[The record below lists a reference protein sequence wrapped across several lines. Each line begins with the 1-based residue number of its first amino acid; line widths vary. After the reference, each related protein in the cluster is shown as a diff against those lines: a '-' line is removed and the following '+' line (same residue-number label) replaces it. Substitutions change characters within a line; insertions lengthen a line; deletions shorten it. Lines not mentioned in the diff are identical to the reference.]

1 MVSPGTADRNL
12 ADYYHWEEPGK
23 GIRIYMR
30 SRMADRLQADVLRSG
45 AKEAGGILLGRVEG
59 EQGTAVFIEDFVPV
73 ECSYHDGPLY
83 SLSELDTANLE
94 GALLRTALAAC
105 DTGAP
110 SIIGYYR
117 SHHRDGLSLA
127 SSDLELIDSYFQ
139 EPASVFLLVKAV
151 LGAKACTAGFFF
163 WEDGRIQ
170 SEYSALEA
178 ALGGAPSLP
187 SAAEADADVGAEP
200 QPDLPDLPDDLAEIF
215 RRAAMPT
222 QPLPAELKEPPAAV
236 TAPTLRPGNT
246 RRFWRDFFLRTLIVS
261 LAAVTVV
268 LSVLTYLG
276 TTRPSRESV
285 AASTPTSRMLGLEV
299 KRIPPDLLVTWNQ
312 EAPEIA
318 AARHAGL
325 FIRDGSHQRILDLD
339 SIQLSTGS
347 VLYMPAG
354 DDIQFRLE
362 VYGAKGQSMAQ
373 SVRVLLPQAGA
384 ATRR

>member
-1 MVSPGTADRNL
+1 MVSTSTADRNL
-12 ADYYHWEEPGK
+12 ADYYHWEEPGR

-30 SRMADRLQADVLRSG
+30 SGMADRLQADVLRSG
-45 AKEAGGILLGRVEG
+45 EREAGGILLGRVEG
-59 EQGTAVFIEDFVPV
+59 EEGPAVFIEDFVPV

-83 SLSELDTANLE
+83 SLSEQDTASLE
-94 GALLRTALAAC
+94 AALLRAALAAC

-110 SIIGYYR
+110 SVLGYYR
-117 SHHRDGLSLA
+117 SHNRDGLSLA

-170 SEYSALEA
+170 SEFSALEV
-178 ALGGAPSLP
+178 ALGGVPSLP
-187 SAAEADADVGAEP
+187 SAEP

-215 RRAAMPT
+215 RRAALPT
-222 QPLPAELKEPPAAV
+222 APLPAEVNEPPAV
-236 TAPTLRPGNT
+236 TAPTRRPGNA

-318 AARHAGL
+318 AARHASL
-325 FIRDGSHQRILDLD
+325 FIRDGSRQRILDLD
-339 SIQLSTGS
+339 SVQLSTGS